1 MEYFKMFFCLILLIL
16 VGITGCSSKEEVTSI
31 NTVDVKE
38 LKEHSGTY
46 VGDNSNVVA
55 IVRALPEGETFKEID
70 LHNKTPKIIYG
81 TKGGSLSEDEML
93 KYWFDGKNTL
103 EKNFLYNAIYLTILV
118 PNAEGYSFRVD
129 NQKFSVSREEMEQ
142 FISTN
147 IQTLPSSNELFD
159 KEKTQQF
166 IDDNKEKIN
175 KTVKTAAI
183 REHFFDN
190 VPIVKE

>member
-1 MEYFKMFFCLILLIL
+1 
-16 VGITGCSSKEEVTSI
+16 
-31 NTVDVKE
+31 
-38 LKEHSGTY
+38 
-46 VGDNSNVVA
+46 
-55 IVRALPEGETFKEID
+55 
-70 LHNKTPKIIYG
+70 
-81 TKGGSLSEDEML
+81 
-93 KYWFDGKNTL
+93 
-103 EKNFLYNAIYLTILV
+103 
-118 PNAEGYSFRVD
+118 
-129 NQKFSVSREEMEQ
+129 MEQ